1 MANQKRC
8 DIQGLG
14 DVCLTFSDGY
24 KLTLRNVRYVPDL
37 NHNLMSCAALEE
49 EGLEGRWGKGI
60 MKHKVQF
67 PASQNP
73 NPVSSSSILDYVHA
87 DVWGPSN
94 ISTHGGNKYFLSII
108 DNFSRKVFV
117 FLMKHKS
124 DVFEN
129 FRKWKILVENQTG
142 KKLKVLRTDN
152 GLEFCNQSFSNL
164 CDECG
169 IKRHK
174 TNPYTPQQ
182 NGVAERM
189 NRTLLEKV
197 RCMLISSGLPKSFWG
212 ETLVTAAFLIN
223 RSPSVPL
230 NGQIPESVWTGNAV
244 DISSLR
250 VFGCSAFVHQSV
262 DKLAPRSQKCVFIG
276 YPDGIKGYRLWLRSQ
291 PGFKVLISKDVIF
304 NENEMPCLDDSQDK
318 NNDNLDLTFNKVE
331 DNQQGEGNEEEP
343 STVFPE
349 NTNSE
354 GLDDYLLARDRNRR
368 EPRIPA
374 RYNDFHI
381 ALNVEPNEPSSVEE
395 ALKSENSKN
404 WLSAMAEEMKSLKD
418 NNTWVLVPKPKSCSV
433 VDCKWIFKIK
443 EEDTS
448 KRFKARLVAK
458 GFTQKEGIDYTE
470 IFSPVVKYTTVRI
483 ILALT
488 AHFNWELKQMDV
500 KTAFLHGV
508 ELTGYVDSNYAND
521 RDSRRSTTSY
531 IFTLCGSC
539 ITWKSQLQQIVAL
552 STTEAEYIAA
562 TEAFKEALWLEG
574 IVKEIGFLKQKI
586 TIFSD
591 SQSAIQLCKNP
602 VFHDRT
608 KHIDVRNPL
617 KNGDDDNTLTRSLD
631 SARKHK
637 RAVNATLGGVTP
649 TTISGWP
656 TQEKIVTEYEQKIEE
671 IRQVLQSKG
680 EDDPSES
687 LVLVDAIQRVG
698 LSSYYE
704 QEIETILR
712 KRYVASCSCTY
723 GYYSLHDVSLFFRLL
738 RQQGHYISPDVFNNF
753 KDKDG
758 RFRRNL
764 LQDIRGLM
772 ELHEAAQLSFQ
783 GEHIL
788 DEAASFSSH
797 RLRECLPEMDN
808 DLSRM
813 ITGKLKY
820 PYHKTIAKLTRK
832 DFLQDLEGIN
842 GWGKTLRELTLMD
855 LRKGQSV
862 YQGELAQVSKWWN
875 ELGLAKEIKTCEES
889 TTEMRM
895 ELTKAIAFVY
905 LIDDIFDV
913 VGTLDELTIFT
924 EAVNK
929 WDYAATDTLPDY
941 MKMCYRAL
949 LDTTNGIGHEI
960 YKRHGHDP
968 IDSLKTSWER
978 LCDAYLTE
986 AKWFASGDLPT
997 AAKYLENG
1005 KVTTGAYVVLVH
1017 LFFLSGLGYGGGI
1030 RLTDVFQLVSSVATI
1045 LRLWDDLGSA
1055 KDEHQDGRDGS
1066 YMECYRNDH
1075 RGYQGHKHETMSLIQ

>member
-1 MANQKRC
+1 
-8 DIQGLG
+8 
-14 DVCLTFSDGY
+14 
-24 KLTLRNVRYVPDL
+24 
-37 NHNLMSCAALEE
+37 
-49 EGLEGRWGKGI
+49 
-60 MKHKVQF
+60 HKVQF

-500 KTAFLHGV
+500 KTAFLHASHYQLSKEQCPKTEEEKEKMKNIPYSNAIGSIMFLMVCTRPDIAYSISCLSRYMSNAGLPHWEALKWLLRFLNGSANRGLMFSKCAKGV

-617 KNGDDDNTLTRSLD
+617 KNGDDDNTLTRSLE
-631 SARKHK
+631 
-637 RAVNATLGGVTP
+637 V
-649 TTISGWP
+649 SG
-656 TQEKIVTEYEQKIEE
+656 
-671 IRQVLQSKG
+671 
-680 EDDPSES
+680 
-687 LVLVDAIQRVG
+687 
-698 LSSYYE
+698 
-704 QEIETILR
+704 
-712 KRYVASCSCTY
+712 
-723 GYYSLHDVSLFFRLL
+723 
-738 RQQGHYISPDVFNNF
+738 
-753 KDKDG
+753 
-758 RFRRNL
+758 
-764 LQDIRGLM
+764 
-772 ELHEAAQLSFQ
+772 
-783 GEHIL
+783 
-788 DEAASFSSH
+788 
-797 RLRECLPEMDN
+797 
-808 DLSRM
+808 
-813 ITGKLKY
+813 
-820 PYHKTIAKLTRK
+820 
-832 DFLQDLEGIN
+832 N
-842 GWGKTLRELTLMD
+842 GPGPRWSM
-855 LRKGQSV
+855 
-862 YQGELAQVSKWWN
+862 
-875 ELGLAKEIKTCEES
+875 
-889 TTEMRM
+889 
-895 ELTKAIAFVY
+895 
-905 LIDDIFDV
+905 
-913 VGTLDELTIFT
+913 
-924 EAVNK
+924 
-929 WDYAATDTLPDY
+929 
-941 MKMCYRAL
+941 
-949 LDTTNGIGHEI
+949 
-960 YKRHGHDP
+960 
-968 IDSLKTSWER
+968 
-978 LCDAYLTE
+978 
-986 AKWFASGDLPT
+986 
-997 AAKYLENG
+997 
-1005 KVTTGAYVVLVH
+1005 
-1017 LFFLSGLGYGGGI
+1017 
-1030 RLTDVFQLVSSVATI
+1030 
-1045 LRLWDDLGSA
+1045 
-1055 KDEHQDGRDGS
+1055 
-1066 YMECYRNDH
+1066 
-1075 RGYQGHKHETMSLIQ
+1075 